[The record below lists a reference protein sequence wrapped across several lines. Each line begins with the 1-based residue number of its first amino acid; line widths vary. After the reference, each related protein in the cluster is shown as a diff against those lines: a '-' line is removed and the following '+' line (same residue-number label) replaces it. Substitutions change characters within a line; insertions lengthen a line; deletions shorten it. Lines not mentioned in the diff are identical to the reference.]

1 MGHYISGQGLEPIPE
16 KLQSLQ
22 EMPPPTDLTE
32 TRKFLGFVG
41 YYRKFIPKYSDI
53 ARPLTNLT
61 RKDIPFE
68 WSKACQAAFEMLK
81 EYLLKEPIL
90 KYPKPDQPYILYTDA
105 SKYAWAGVLTQA
117 YVYKEEGREFSIHH
131 PITYVSGLF
140 KGPQLNW
147 AALTKEA
154 YAIYM
159 VARKLDYY
167 LREAETTIRS
177 DHLPLKSFLLK
188 NTKNDKV
195 NNWGVELASK
205 YTLNFEYVKGVK
217 NTLADTMSRLVT
229 LDPDIKLVKEPE
241 GYQFGK
247 QIGLNDDVAETEV
260 RLISLAPVAPV
271 SKSGKPVDPIP
282 DKDIL
287 QWGVSPEEIRYL
299 TQLLSELAAWDPVNN
314 TTQRKKRFIPL
325 FASIGAAIGS
335 IVNAGQIKKIKKNIA
350 ILQEA
355 TILQDQ
361 QIMELARYADLT
373 AAHVRLHDTQ
383 IYRLQYGLLIVEDGL
398 REMIDVSNFQIYT
411 SYHVSIALTI
421 LSRLQ
426 TGSVSIEN
434 NIDKIFEY
442 LRIMSNRKAT
452 SAVIPPVALRR
463 LLLRIE
469 DRMRANPRLRL
480 PYDPRAGEIWKYY
493 GVTKVTPIVMD
504 KMLVILMTIP
514 VLDKTLE
521 LNIYQVH
528 NLPAIPPGQEVE
540 SLYQLENK
548 YFAIGRHGLYV
559 TLPTEQSVRICLQT
573 ELAICI
579 LEQALYP
586 VEHITWCV
594 YALFI
599 DDEPCIKRDCKYTVS
614 KVSGNRAISLG
625 GYLWAISSIEQE
637 QLQVRCL
644 EETHMIEIQPPLQI
658 VYLGNGCEGYS
669 PSMFLPAKNEM
680 TTHAQIESRR
690 EYFLQFNYVYTPDK
704 YIGLWWQFRTRMMSE
719 KEARA
724 FITQVAPLGTMDYSL
739 LHKRP
744 PMIKTNYGF
753 SWPVPPATLVVGV
766 IVIILLI
773 AGIALGCYMYRMRK
787 TFSLAAGTIKK
798 VTDKPLSGC
807 CRLFSRMHKRTRPV
821 TSPRTIPRQRT
832 IEDTPEAHA
841 AEIHPVQMTKIL
853 RDVFQDPQL
862 VHKYAK
868 HLDKKVQVDS
878 FTSQEPEIVPDPEN
892 PTDTLH

>member
-1 MGHYISGQGLEPIPE
+1 M
-16 KLQSLQ
+16 
-22 EMPPPTDLTE
+22 
-32 TRKFLGFVG
+32 
-41 YYRKFIPKYSDI
+41 
-53 ARPLTNLT
+53 
-61 RKDIPFE
+61 
-68 WSKACQAAFEMLK
+68 
-81 EYLLKEPIL
+81 
-90 KYPKPDQPYILYTDA
+90 
-105 SKYAWAGVLTQA
+105 
-117 YVYKEEGREFSIHH
+117 
-131 PITYVSGLF
+131 
-140 KGPQLNW
+140 
-147 AALTKEA
+147 
-154 YAIYM
+154 
-159 VARKLDYY
+159 
-167 LREAETTIRS
+167 
-177 DHLPLKSFLLK
+177 
-188 NTKNDKV
+188 
-195 NNWGVELASK
+195 
-205 YTLNFEYVKGVK
+205 
-217 NTLADTMSRLVT
+217 
-229 LDPDIKLVKEPE
+229 
-241 GYQFGK
+241 
-247 QIGLNDDVAETEV
+247 
-260 RLISLAPVAPV
+260 
-271 SKSGKPVDPIP
+271 
-282 DKDIL
+282 
-287 QWGVSPEEIRYL
+287 
-299 TQLLSELAAWDPVNN
+299 LSELAAWDPINN

-373 AAHVRLHDTQ
+373 AARVRLHDTQ
-383 IYRLQYGLLIVEDGL
+383 IYRLQYGLLVVEDGI
-398 REMIDVSNFQIYT
+398 REMIDVSNFQVYT
-411 SYHVSIALTI
+411 SYHVAIAQTI

-528 NLPAIPPGQEVE
+528 NLPAIPPGQEIE

-586 VEHITWCV
+586 VEHVTWCV

-599 DDEPCIKRDCKYTVS
+599 DDEPRIRRDCKYTVS

-625 GYLWAISSIEQE
+625 GYLWAVSSIKQE

-690 EYFLQFNYVYTPDK
+690 EYFLQFNYVYTPDR

-753 SWPVPPATLVVGV
+753 SWPVPPATLVIGIVV
-766 IVIILLI
+766 IVLLI
-773 AGIALGCYMYRMRK
+773 AGVALGCYVYRMGK
-787 TFSLAAGTIKK
+787 TFSLATGTIKK
-798 VTDKPLSGC
+798 ISDKPLSGC
-807 CRLFSRMHKRTRPV
+807 RRLFSRMHKRTRPV
-821 TSPRTIPRQRT
+821 TSPRTTPRQR
-832 IEDTPEAHA
+832 IIKDMPEAHA

-862 VHKYAK
+862 AHKYAK

-878 FTSQEPEIVPDPEN
+878 FVSQEPEIVPNARKLHRHSVLETYFQKLSERAVSPHRATPGSVGYDLFTPVDFQIQPKEQKTVFIDLAIVPPEGYYAQLMSKSGLTVLYELEVKAGVIDPDFTGNVGVVLKNNSDQLIECLAGEQIAQLLFIKVAT
-892 PTDTLH
+892 PTLIQVTSLAKTERGEYGFGAHTN